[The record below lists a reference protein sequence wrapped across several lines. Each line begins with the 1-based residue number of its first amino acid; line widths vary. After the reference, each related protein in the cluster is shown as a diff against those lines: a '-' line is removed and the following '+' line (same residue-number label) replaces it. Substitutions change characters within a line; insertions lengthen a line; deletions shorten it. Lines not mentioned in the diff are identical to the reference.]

1 MVVLFFGGST
11 IDPITAP
18 KSNNRKVGANSI
30 RMSTH
35 ADALGRRALV
45 IAFIINLIMMAV
57 DLWYGLM
64 MNSASLLGDA
74 ANNSGDV
81 FILGSSILVLSSTN
95 EVKNRL
101 ALFKGII
108 MTVFG
113 LWAFYHVYLGLIGES
128 VLSGDIISIVGVM
141 SLAGN
146 TSVAFMMY
154 KHQHKDINFMSAFIC
169 CRNDAIASAG
179 IILAGLLVMFTGS
192 FWPDVIIGTMIAI
205 IVCHGGIK
213 IIRLSLDPTTPAKD
227 DCCSTGDDCC

>member
-1 MVVLFFGGST
+1 
-11 IDPITAP
+11 
-18 KSNNRKVGANSI
+18 
-30 RMSTH
+30 MSAH
-35 ADALGRRALV
+35 ADLLGRRALV
-45 IAFIINLIMMAV
+45 IAFVINLVMMTV

-81 FILGSSILVLSSTN
+81 FILGSSILVLSSTT

-113 LWAFYHVYLGLIGES
+113 LWAFYHVYLGLMGES
-128 VLSGDIISIVGVM
+128 NLTGGIISLIGVM

-146 TSVAFMMY
+146 SAVAFMMY
-154 KHQHKDINFMSAFIC
+154 KHQHKDINFLSAFIC

-192 FWPDVIIGTMIAI
+192 FWPDVVIGTAIAI

-213 IIRLSLDPTTPAKD
+213 IIRLSLDPDATVKD
-227 DCCSTGDDCC
+227 DCCAEDDCC

>member
-1 MVVLFFGGST
+1 
-11 IDPITAP
+11 
-18 KSNNRKVGANSI
+18 
-30 RMSTH
+30 MSTH
-35 ADALGRRALV
+35 ADLLGRKALV
-45 IAFIINLIMMAV
+45 IAFVINLVMMSV

-81 FILGSSILVLSSTN
+81 FILGSSILVLSSTP

-113 LWAFYHVYLGLIGES
+113 LWAFYHVYLGLMGES
-128 VLSGDIISIVGVM
+128 DLTGGIISLIGVM

-146 TSVAFMMY
+146 SAVAFMMY
-154 KHQHKDINFMSAFIC
+154 KHQHKDINFLSAFIC

-192 FWPDVIIGTMIAI
+192 FWPDVVIGTAIAI
-205 IVCHGGIK
+205 IVCHGGIR
-213 IIRLSLDPTTPAKD
+213 IIRLSLDPAATAKDACCADD
-227 DCCSTGDDCC
+227 DCC